1 MTPPQPPVANYVP
14 AMSLPDSHEG
24 DTLAHADP
32 YVNAVSPRYHRE
44 SEKLTWT
51 QKCTRLWTVTRW
63 RLSRTI
69 FSVPIPI
76 LTARF
81 DMKLGDLIITLPLLL
96 GLLGMAIFF
105 TVEHEVKTSGAPA
118 TLAMILVFVLAVR
131 NNSLL
136 LALTGI
142 PFERALFYHKL
153 FSYATIVLT
162 VVHACAYY
170 VAPDEHVQ
178 TEDKDMDYKLLT
190 GYVSFVAMV
199 FLCILSVNKIRRRF
213 FELFLRSHWILFI
226 VATVFAS
233 LHGAPYIIVGVLPW
247 FFDMLN
253 RLVFRARKYSHGSLR
268 PAKVSTGIVSR
279 EQVSVHVLPGDITLI
294 QFPRVR
300 KDTGE
305 AFEYEAG
312 QYAFVCIPS
321 ISYLE
326 WHPFTFSS
334 SPNETMVTMHIKT
347 LGDWTKKVTI
357 AAVDTTEYS
366 LFDILLDGPYG
377 KLSVDIDTPGVY
389 SHYVLLS
396 GGIGMTP
403 MRSIVNWLYTE
414 HHEGY
419 RPDIKNVHFV
429 WSVRDRDLI
438 QALVDG
444 TGLHHETSN
453 HKSYFPARIQDA
465 NEPTS
470 TFFSEFYLTRG
481 EKDVEALLDHQ
492 LTSCLRYGS
501 RPDTAKI
508 LRAMGEKAKEA
519 GSTRVAVLA
528 CGPNSLVSD
537 VVVAS
542 ITLSKEMNIH
552 FDVHTELFDF

>member
-1 MTPPQPPVANYVP
+1 
-14 AMSLPDSHEG
+14 MSLPDSHEG

-81 DMKLGDLIITLPLLL
+81 DMKLGDLIITLPLLENVWR
-96 GLLGMAIFF
+96 A
-105 TVEHEVKTSGAPA
+105 A
-118 TLAMILVFVLAVR
+118 TLAMIFVFVLAVR

-170 VAPDEHVQ
+170 VAPGEHVQ

-253 RLVFRARKYSHGSLR
+253 RLVFRAH
-268 PAKVSTGIVSR
+268 
-279 EQVSVHVLPGDITLI
+279 ITLI

-366 LFDILLDGPYG
+366 PFDILLDGPYG